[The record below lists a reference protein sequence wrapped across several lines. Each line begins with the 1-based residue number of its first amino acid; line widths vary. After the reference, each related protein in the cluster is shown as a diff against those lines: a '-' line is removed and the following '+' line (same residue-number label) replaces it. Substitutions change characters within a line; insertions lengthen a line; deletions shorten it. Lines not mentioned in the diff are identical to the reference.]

1 MHYILIVKHEYKTI
15 GIASGLVALNIALM
29 SIIAFTPLA
38 GIMEYVFSYL
48 ILGVLFFGALLTGGV
63 WIAKSGIRNNNK
75 TKSGLGVGIL
85 QIAYGL
91 FGGGVLSIA
100 PANLMPIIIGV
111 TFVLTLGLTI
121 ASAALVY
128 FSGRDFSSFENYST
142 YMFLAVL
149 GLSLFGTFIPGFG
162 IIAFFLA
169 LAGFLTYLIYEIYVL
184 REQQASPLMNG
195 LGIYVAFMGVF
206 IQILQMVLR
215 YYLEE

>member
-1 MHYILIVKHEYKTI
+1 MKHEYKTI
-15 GIASGLVALNIALM
+15 GIASGLVALNVALM
-29 SIIAFTPLA
+29 SIISFTPLA
-38 GIMEYVFSYL
+38 GLMEYVFSYL
-48 ILGVLFFGALLTGGV
+48 ILGVIFFGALLTGGIM
-63 WIAKSGIRNNNK
+63 IAKSGIRNSDK
-75 TKSGLGVGIL
+75 VKSGLGVGIL
-85 QIAYGL
+85 QAAYGL

-100 PANLMPIIIGV
+100 PADLMPIIIGV
-111 TFVLTLGLTI
+111 TFVVTLGLTV

-128 FSGRDFSSFENYST
+128 FSGRDFSSFDNYST
-142 YMFLAVL
+142 YMFLGVL
-149 GLSLFGTFIPGFG
+149 GLSLFGTFIPGFQ

>member
-1 MHYILIVKHEYKTI
+1 MKHEYKTI
-15 GIASGLVALNIALM
+15 GTASGLVALNVALM

-38 GIMEYVFSYL
+38 NVMSYVFSYL

-85 QIAYGL
+85 QTAYGL
-91 FGGGVLSIA
+91 FGGGVLSMA
-100 PANLMPIIIGV
+100 PTNLMPAIIGL
-111 TFVLTLGLTI
+111 TFVLTLGLTV

-128 FSGRDFSSFENYST
+128 FTGRDFSSFQNYST
-142 YMFLAVL
+142 YMFLGVL
-149 GLSLFGTFIPGFG
+149 GLSLFGTFLPYFG
-162 IIAFFLA
+162 VIAFFLA

>member
-1 MHYILIVKHEYKTI
+1 MKHEYKTI

-29 SIIAFTPLA
+29 SLIAFTPLA
-38 GIMEYVFSYL
+38 AVMEYVFSYL

-142 YMFLAVL
+142 YMFLAIL
-149 GLSLFGTFIPGFG
+149 GFSLFGTFIPGFG

>member
-1 MHYILIVKHEYKTI
+1 MKHEYKTI
-15 GIASGLVALNIALM
+15 GIASGLVALNVALM
-29 SIIAFTPLA
+29 SLIAFTPLA
-38 GIMEYVFSYL
+38 GVMEYAFSYL
-48 ILGVLFFGALLTGGV
+48 ILGVLFFGALLTGGI

-85 QIAYGL
+85 QVAYGL
-91 FGGGVLSIA
+91 FGGGVLSMA
-100 PANLMPIIIGV
+100 PANLMPVIIGV
-111 TFVLTLGLTI
+111 TFVLTLGLTV

-142 YMFLAVL
+142 YMFLGVL
-149 GLSLFGTFIPGFG
+149 GLSLFGTFLPYFG
-162 IIAFFLA
+162 AIAFFLA

-215 YYLEE
+215 YYLER

>member
-1 MHYILIVKHEYKTI
+1 MKHEYKTI
-15 GIASGLVALNIALM
+15 GIASGLVALNVALM
-29 SIIAFTPLA
+29 SLIAFTPLA
-38 GIMEYVFSYL
+38 GVMEYVFSYM

-63 WIAKSGIRNNNK
+63 WIAKSGIRNNDK
-75 TKSGLGVGIL
+75 TKSGIGVGIL
-85 QIAYGL
+85 QAAYGL

-100 PANLMPIIIGV
+100 PADLMPAIIGT
-111 TFVLTLGLTI
+111 TFVVTLGLTV

-128 FSGRDFSSFENYST
+128 FSGRDFSNWRRYSNYL
-142 YMFLAVL
+142 FLGVI
-149 GLSLFGTFIPGFG
+149 GLALFGTFIPGFG

>member
-1 MHYILIVKHEYKTI
+1 VKHEYKTI

-29 SIIAFTPLA
+29 SLIAFTPLA
-38 GIMEYVFSYL
+38 AVMEYVFSYL

-100 PANLMPIIIGV
+100 SADLMPVIIGV
-111 TFVLTLGLTI
+111 TFVVTLGLTV

-128 FSGRDFSSFENYST
+128 FSGKDFSNWQRYSNYL
-142 YMFLAVL
+142 FLGVI

-162 IIAFFLA
+162 VIAFVLA
-169 LAGFLTYLIYEIYVL
+169 LAGFLTYLVYEIYVL

>member
-1 MHYILIVKHEYKTI
+1 MRHEYKTI
-15 GIASGLVALNIALM
+15 GIASGLIALNIALM
-29 SIIAFTPLA
+29 SLIAFTPLA
-38 GIMEYVFSYL
+38 GVMEYVFSYL

-63 WIAKSGIRNNNK
+63 WIAKSGIRNNDR

-100 PANLMPIIIGV
+100 PANLMPAIIGA
-111 TFVLTLGLTI
+111 TFVVTLGLTV

-128 FSGRDFSSFENYST
+128 FSGRDFSNWQRYSNYL
-142 YMFLAVL
+142 FLGVL
-149 GLSLFGTFIPGFG
+149 GLALFGTFIPGFG
-162 IIAFFLA
+162 VIAFFLA
-169 LAGFLTYLIYEIYVL
+169 LAGFLTYLIYEIYIL

>member
-1 MHYILIVKHEYKTI
+1 MKHEYKTI

-29 SIIAFTPLA
+29 SLIAFTPLA
-38 GIMEYVFSYL
+38 AVMEYVFSYL

>member
-1 MHYILIVKHEYKTI
+1 MKHEYKTI

-38 GIMEYVFSYL
+38 GVMEYVFSYL

-75 TKSGLGVGIL
+75 IKSGLGVGIL

-91 FGGGVLSIA
+91 FGGGVLSMA
-100 PANLMPIIIGV
+100 PANLMPIIIGT
-111 TFVLTLGLTI
+111 TFVATLGLTI

-128 FSGRDFSSFENYST
+128 FTGRDFSSFDNYST
-142 YMFLAVL
+142 YMFLGVL
-149 GLSLFGTFIPGFG
+149 GLSLFGTFLPYFRA
-162 IIAFFLA
+162 IAFFLA